1 MFKFITNKPFWV
13 NLLVIIALTALLIW
27 GFLQMLGVI
36 TKHGEYLTVPAVINK
51 PTAESIKLL
60 ESKGFTVVIQDSV
73 YTDTAKLG
81 TVLKQFP
88 EGNSTV
94 KVNRIVMLTVN
105 RVTLPMVDMPALN
118 GKSQDYA
125 IEILKRAHLNL
136 GDTTFKPSYM
146 LGAVLEQRLNGIAV
160 VAGSKVPWGSKI
172 DLEIGS
178 GLSDEQ
184 MLVPSLLGLTYQQ
197 AKSTLEEKGIMLAST
212 IVDRGTTDT
221 ANAFVYKQNPPRVNE
236 DNTLNYIR
244 SGQVM
249 DVWVSP
255 VMKTLVDSTAID
267 MESDNQDTKA
277 GKSKTSSS
285 NNKKKENE

>member
-1 MFKFITNKPFWV
+1 V
-13 NLLVIIALTALLIW
+13 AAALGALLIW

-36 TKHGEYLTVPAVINK
+36 TKHGEYLTVPSVLNK
-51 PTAESIKLL
+51 RTTESVKLL

-94 KVNRIVMLTVN
+94 KVNRVVMLTVN
-105 RVTLPMVDMPALN
+105 RITLPLVDMPALI

-125 IEILKRAHLNL
+125 LEILKRAHLIL

-146 LGAVLEQRLNGIAV
+146 LGAVLEQRVNGTAV
-160 VAGSKVPWGSKI
+160 TAGSKIPWGSRV

-184 MLVPSLLGLTYQQ
+184 IIVPSLIGLTYQE
-197 AKSTLEEKGIMLAST
+197 AKSILEEKGIMLGNPV
-212 IVDRGTTDT
+212 VDKGTTDT
-221 ANAFVYKQNPPRVNE
+221 ANAFVYKQNPPRMNE
-236 DNTLNYIR
+236 DMSTNYIR
-244 SGQVM
+244 SGQIM

-255 VMKTLVDSTAID
+255 VMKEVVDSAANVID
-267 MESDNQDTKA
+267 ADKLDKEEDKAKKVISD
-277 GKSKTSSS
+277 
-285 NNKKKENE
+285 KKKKKDE